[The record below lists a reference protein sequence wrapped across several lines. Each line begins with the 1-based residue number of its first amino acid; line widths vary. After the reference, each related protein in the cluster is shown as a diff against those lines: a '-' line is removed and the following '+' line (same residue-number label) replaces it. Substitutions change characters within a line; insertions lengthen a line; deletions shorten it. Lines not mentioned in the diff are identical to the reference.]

1 VEHNVS
7 LAKNA
12 SLCWGQRYIWLRY
25 HHLPP
30 RARHEAHIVMRLKL
44 PDGVTLARIR
54 STLGYLVRRHEILR
68 TTYPLDAGPVQHV
81 NPPAALPIVVA
92 TAERDGTAAPAEVM
106 DELSTTEFDLSTE
119 WPIRA
124 CVITAAAVPKQLVL
138 VVNHVAVDD
147 WAIDALKREIAA
159 LGAGAG
165 SGRPAALAPVRH
177 QPLDLARY
185 ESSADATAMKE
196 RAAKYWQDEVSRLP
210 VDAFAGVRR
219 PAGKPTARCATL
231 TSPAMLDARR
241 RIAARHQVWPS
252 LVHATAYNMMMAA
265 YTGSGSIS
273 HLSFA
278 GNRDSG
284 PYTDTMTC
292 MFSPLLMRVDCH
304 DDPPFSQLLQRTAQ
318 RFEQAR
324 SHSPFPYDELVE
336 LMSRESFRRGQAVRT
351 GSEFNFIN
359 HSHRAC
365 RSTRTKLIW
374 NPTPSAWA
382 EYGSDTY
389 FLIYEWKD
397 AVVVTLNAAATI
409 MDAGAVEQFLRGY
422 ETVLLAHDAPSTDL
436 RISDVVRM
444 LGISVPAPPIGRRIV
459 RTGDDLVDL
468 GRVEAM
474 LAEHPAIRHARAYL
488 ETLDSEQ
495 GGLVVDVVASRP
507 VTPAELRGHVLGR
520 MYDHH
525 PVRCPDQFRIYD
537 GTVLGL
543 DRIRRPESWRELT
556 PMAKGNGHGIEPCP
570 ATSAAERTLAAVV
583 QQVNGLDHVNLSRSY
598 TVAGGRVLRIPQVL
612 AELRHHGWEGV
623 SVYQIAS
630 AQPLRAL
637 AARLAPVA
645 VTAAAA

>member
-1 VEHNVS
+1 MS
-7 LAKNA
+7 LTKNA
-12 SLCWGQRYIWLRY
+12 DLCWGQRYIWLRY

-44 PDGVTLARIR
+44 PDGVTLAKIR

-68 TTYPLDAGPVQHV
+68 TTYPLDAGPVQRV
-81 NPPAALPIVVA
+81 NPAAIPPIVVA
-92 TAERDGTAAPAEVM
+92 TAERDGTATPAEVM

-124 CVITAAAVPKQLVL
+124 CVIVAAGVPKQLVL
-138 VVNHVAVDD
+138 VVNHVAVDA
-147 WAIDALKREIAA
+147 WVIDTLKREIAA

-185 ESSADATAMKE
+185 ESSADATATKE
-196 RAAKYWQDEVSRLP
+196 RAGKYWQDEASKLP
-210 VDAFAGVRR
+210 VDAFAAVRR
-219 PAGKPTARCATL
+219 QAGALTARCATL

-265 YTGSGSIS
+265 YTGSGSIA

-292 MFSPLLMRVDCH
+292 MFSPLLVRVDCH

-336 LMSRESFRRGQAVRT
+336 LLSRESFRRGQAVRI

-365 RSTRTKLIW
+365 RSTRTKFIW
-374 NPTPSAWA
+374 NPAPSAWA

-397 AVVVTLNAAATI
+397 AVVVTLNAASTI
-409 MDAGAVEQFLRGY
+409 MDAGALEQFLRGY
-422 ETVLLAHDAPSTDL
+422 ETVLLAHDEPSTDL
-436 RISDVVRM
+436 RISEVARM
-444 LGISVPAPPIGRRIV
+444 LGIPAPAPPGGGQIV
-459 RTGDDLVDL
+459 HIGDDLVDL
-468 GRVEAM
+468 DLVEAM
-474 LAEHPAIRHARAYL
+474 LAEHPAIRHARAYIA
-488 ETLDSEQ
+488 DPGGEQ
-495 GGLVVDVVASRP
+495 DGLLADVVASRP
-507 VTPAELRGHVLGR
+507 VTPAELRGHILGC

-525 PVRCPDQFRIYD
+525 LVRCPDQFRIHD
-537 GTVLGL
+537 GTTLGL
-543 DRIRRPESWRELT
+543 DRLRRPESWQELT
-556 PMAKGNGHGIEPCP
+556 PMTQGDGHGMEPCP
-570 ATSAAERTLAAVV
+570 VTSEAERSLAAVIR
-583 QQVNGLDHVNLSRSY
+583 QVNGLDHVNLSHSY

-623 SVYQIAS
+623 SVYQLAS

-637 AARLAPVA
+637 AARLTPVA
-645 VTAAAA
+645 VTVAAA